1 MDVGIISVEYSKKL
15 MQRNGNRLFAMYHM
29 RIQSFVAIANVTT
42 ILMQNVAWISSFVKN
57 VFPIKN

>member
-1 MDVGIISVEYSKKL
+1 MDVGIYSMEYSNKL

-29 RIQSFVAIANVTT
+29 RIQNFAVISNVNT
-42 ILMQNVAWISSFVKN
+42 ILMQNVTWISNFVKN